1 MFGIRNQ
8 VGVLTLVV
16 LSSLISACGGGGSGG
31 GSSTTTVTNNNTTTP
46 DISAQTEGS
55 LMAWNDSASVTA
67 SDQYAQGKIGTD
79 GSAML
84 VWAQSTASG
93 DYNKAYASYY
103 SPNTSAWSGSTLL
116 DTGSSGVQ
124 ASVWNSGVQNIGAI
138 DADLGQDLAGNWN
151 VWWRYCQKDFSGLC
165 TNASSVNYQ
174 GLTSATGVW
183 SAYQAGLYSVAAQ
196 ESFRVLRDKF
206 GNQWLSTTAW
216 VAKAGSDGALTGKTD
231 IAGTAFLDSAGNVLV
246 FSAADSSIYRYDR
259 NSALW
264 TSYALY
270 STGTL
275 HSPQALKFFE
285 HAAGKVSVYWQDAA
299 DVNTVRLWVTTLDS
313 TQATV
318 STKTA
323 SITSGVSAFF
333 GQMAAADSNGVTILS
348 ASSGSAARTV
358 TAQRYDLAK
367 GSVVSSVV
375 LETNAPISH
384 SSPIALRYAAGKFFG
399 VWESRSISGR
409 VSIKAA
415 VLNQDGSLN
424 GSVQEPYFYES
435 GTQDVTAMVKALWVA
450 ADGKL
455 DVVWRLYGS
464 GVDVWQSS
472 VCATSDGANWSAGKA
487 IQASTSAGS
496 FSASSLAEV
505 PNSAG
510 ETAGVWFHGL
520 GVAVLAL
527 DENGHI
533 TKGTQALP
541 WTLVQSS
548 DYMDSRLLDNGIV
561 AVLGKN
567 TSGAVW
573 YVRSQSG
580 N

>member
-1 MFGIRNQ
+1 MSGIRNQ

-16 LSSLISACGGGGSGG
+16 LSSFISACGGGGGGG
-31 GSSTTTVTNNNTTTP
+31 GSSTTTVTNNNNTTTP
-46 DISAQTEGS
+46 ETPAQTIGS
-55 LMAWNDSASVTA
+55 LMAWNDSASITA

-79 GSAML
+79 GSAVL
-84 VWAQSTASG
+84 VWAQSTAGG

-103 SPNTSAWSGSTLL
+103 SPNTSVWSGSTLL

-174 GLTSATGVW
+174 GLVSATGAW

-196 ESFRVLRDKF
+196 QSFKVLRDKS

-216 VAKAGSDGALTGKTD
+216 VAKAESAGGVTGKTD

-259 NSALW
+259 NSSQW
-264 TSYALY
+264 SSYALY
-270 STGTL
+270 SAGTL
-275 HSPQALKFFE
+275 QDPQALKFFE
-285 HAAGKVSVYWQDAA
+285 HASGKVSVYWQDAA

-318 STKTA
+318 IAKTA

-333 GQMAAADSNGVTILS
+333 GQMAAADPSGVTILS
-348 ASSGSAARTV
+348 SSSGSASRSV

-399 VWESRSISGR
+399 VWESRSTTGR

-415 VLNQDGSLN
+415 VLNQDGTLN
-424 GSVQEPYFYES
+424 GTVQEPYFYEA
-435 GTQDVTAMVKALWVA
+435 GTQDVTATVKALWVA

-472 VCATSDGANWSAGKA
+472 VCATSDGANWSVGKA
-487 IQASTSAGS
+487 IQANTSAGS
-496 FSASSLAEV
+496 FSASSIAEV
-505 PNSAG
+505 SNSAG

-520 GVAVLAL
+520 GVAALAF
-527 DENGHI
+527 DESGNI

-548 DYMDSRLLDNGIV
+548 DYMDSRLMDNGTV
-561 AVLGKN
+561 AVLGRS

-573 YVRSQSG
+573 FVRSHT
-580 N
+580 